1 MRKNNTEKLSQILKS
16 YIEQNNLQPK
26 LSELDVL
33 NSWEAIMGKTVASYT
48 EDIQIRNGTLFL
60 RISSPMLRNE
70 LVMMREQIKKR
81 LNENAGAELVQQI
94 VFR

>member
-26 LSELDVL
+26 LSELDIIH
-33 NSWEAIMGKTVASYT
+33 SWENMMGKTVASYT

-60 RISSPMLRNE
+60 KISSPMLRNE

-81 LNENAGAELVQQI
+81 LNENAGAEMIQQI

>member
-33 NSWEAIMGKTVASYT
+33 NSWEAVMGKTVASYT

-70 LVMMREQIKKR
+70 LVMMREQIIQR

>member
-33 NSWEAIMGKTVASYT
+33 NSWEAVMGKTVASYT